1 MSQKSGLKQKHSLK
15 RSKTTLLVCF
25 WDTMFPV
32 ALVTALT
39 RYGMDK
45 TKFVMVSDWF
55 LNQATWSGFPKDDT
69 YLIHLSH
76 LSCSWSIEQR
86 FLTEL
91 RSDEFADHMSF
102 FMKLML
108 WFWSQAAIFSAVDLV
123 LEKTGSKYSSR
134 IIPW

>member
-1 MSQKSGLKQKHSLK
+1 MARHYRIIDNYRVSPKSGLKQKHSLK

-45 TKFVMVSDWF
+45 TKFVMVSDCF
-55 LNQATWSGFPKDDT
+55 LNQAAWSCFPKDDIS
-69 YLIHLSH
+69 YLTHLSH
-76 LSCSWSIEQR
+76 LTHSSSIEQR
-86 FLTEL
+86 FLSEL

-108 WFWSQAAIFSAVDLV
+108 WFWSQAAIFSAV
-123 LEKTGSKYSSR
+123 
-134 IIPW
+134 